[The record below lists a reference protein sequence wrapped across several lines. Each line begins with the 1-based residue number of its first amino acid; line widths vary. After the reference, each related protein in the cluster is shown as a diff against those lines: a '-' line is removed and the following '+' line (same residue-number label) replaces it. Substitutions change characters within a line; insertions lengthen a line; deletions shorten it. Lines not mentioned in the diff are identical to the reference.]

1 MSEETTT
8 TETTTIDMSEEKAPI
23 KDLPKIEG
31 YLSAVGRRKTAT
43 AQVRISD
50 AKTTTFTINGKEGA
64 SEYFPTDDL
73 IKVINEPFTKTKIDR
88 NFKVTVVVKGSGIH
102 SQAEAIRHGIS
113 RCLVKLSEETLRSPL
128 KKAGLLKRDPR
139 RKERKKPGLR
149 KARKSAQWSK
159 R

>member
-1 MSEETTT
+1 MSEETTVI
-8 TETTTIDMSEEKAPI
+8 ETTSIDMSEKAPI
-23 KDLPKIEG
+23 KDLPKIDG

-50 AKTTTFTINGKEGA
+50 AKTTTFNINGVEGA
-64 SEYFPTDDL
+64 SEYFPTDEL
-73 IKVINEPFTKTKIDR
+73 VKVINEPFTKTKIDR
-88 NFKVTVVVKGSGIH
+88 NFKVTVIVRGSGVH

-113 RCLVKLSEETLRSPL
+113 RCLIKLSVESLRSPL

-139 RKERKKPGLR
+139 KKERKKFGLR

>member
-1 MSEETTT
+1 MSEETTV
-8 TETTTIDMSEEKAPI
+8 TETTTLDMSEKAPM
-23 KDLPKIEG
+23 KDLPKIDG

-43 AQVRISD
+43 AQVRIAD
-50 AKTTTFTINGKEGA
+50 AKTTSFAINGKEGA

-73 IKVINEPFTKTKIDR
+73 IKIINEPFSKTKIDR
-88 NFKVTVVVKGSGIH
+88 NFKVTVVVRGGGIH
-102 SQAEAIRHGIS
+102 AQAEAIRHGVS
-113 RCLVKLSEETLRSPL
+113 RCLVKLSEESLRSPL

-139 RKERKKPGLR
+139 KKERKKPGLR